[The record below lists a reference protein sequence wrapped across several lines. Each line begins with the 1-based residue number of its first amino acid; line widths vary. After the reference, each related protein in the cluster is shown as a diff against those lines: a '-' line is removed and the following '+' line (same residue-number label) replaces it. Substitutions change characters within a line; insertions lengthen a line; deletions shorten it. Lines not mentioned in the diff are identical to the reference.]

1 MPTANTNG
9 IHLTYE
15 ERGEGEP
22 LVLISGLGMQL
33 VGWPEGLLDKLAARG
48 LRVITFDNRDVGL
61 SAKLDHKGVP
71 RVRKVAL
78 RSLFGLPV
86 AVPYTVF
93 DMAADVAG
101 LLDALQI
108 QRAHVGGISLGG
120 IITQAMAINH
130 GDRMKS
136 LISMMSF
143 SGGSVL
149 TGHPRA
155 TLRLLRR
162 PARTRDQYI
171 EMQLDFF
178 RTAGSTGFFRDEA
191 ALAERAARGYDRCY
205 HPKGVARQL
214 AAAMATADLRPKL
227 ASVRVPSLVLHG
239 SVDPIFRPSFGKAT
253 ARAIPGAV
261 FRLIDGWGHDLAEG
275 AWDVLTDAITS
286 HVFAA
291 R

>member
-1 MPTANTNG
+1 MPTANANG
-9 IHLTYE
+9 ITLTYE

-33 VGWPEGLLDKLAARG
+33 VGWPEGLLDRLAARG

-61 SAKLDHKGVP
+61 STKFDQRGVP
-71 RVRKVAL
+71 RVRRVAV
-78 RSLFGLPV
+78 RALFGLPV

-93 DMAADVAG
+93 DMASDVAG
-101 LLDALQI
+101 LLDALEI

-120 IITQAMAINH
+120 IVAQAMAIRH

-143 SGGSVL
+143 SGGSVF

-155 TLRLLRR
+155 TMKLLRR
-162 PARTRDQYI
+162 PARTRSQHI
-171 EMQLDFF
+171 EMNVDFF
-178 RTAGSTGFFRDEA
+178 RTAGSTGFFRDDN
-191 ALAERAARGYDRCY
+191 ALAERAARGYDRCF
-205 HPKGVARQL
+205 HPQGVARQL
-214 AAAMATADLRPKL
+214 AAAMATADMRPKL
-227 ASVRVPSLVLHG
+227 AAVRVPTLVLHG
-239 SVDPIFRPSFGKAT
+239 SVDPIFRPSLGKAT
-253 ARAIPGAV
+253 AKAIPGAV

-275 AWDVLTDAITS
+275 AWDVLTDAISS
-286 HVFAA
+286 HVRAS